1 MTAFIIRRIINTIPT
16 LFGCSLLI
24 FFITQAA
31 PGDFLSAR
39 LTDPNIRPEAIES
52 LRRNFGLDQPIYVQY
67 FTWLGNLLQGDF
79 GLSFTYR
86 APVLDVIIP
95 RIINSLYLVL
105 LATIFLYFIAIPLG
119 VYGAVNQYSL
129 GDKITSVF
137 SYFFLGI
144 PSFFFALLAIFA
156 ILQINFA
163 TDWGIPLSG
172 LTSPGHAELGVV
184 GKTLDILKHILAP
197 ALILVLGDIAS
208 LSRYMRGQMLEY
220 LGSDYIRTARSKG
233 LRERTVIYKHTLRN
247 AVIPF
252 VATIGGLLPALFTG
266 AGFVEVVF
274 SYPGITPHVLNSYHT
289 TRHFHRYRLRY
300 HHSGAFSGRQSFSRY
315 PSRYSRPKDSIWI
328 AVLKPQHLLPGNY
341 SRSSRSHKHRLP
353 GNSFAKTALHW

>member
-16 LFGCSLLI
+16 LFGCSILI

-39 LTDPNIRPEAIES
+39 LADANIRPEAIEA
-52 LRRNFGLDQPIYVQY
+52 LRRNFGLDQPFYIQY
-67 FTWLGNLLQGDF
+67 FHWLGNLLQGDL

-86 APVLDVIIP
+86 APVLDIIIP

-105 LATIFLYFIAIPLG
+105 LSTVFLYLIAIPLG

-163 TDWGIPLSG
+163 SGWSIPLSG
-172 LTSPGHAELGVV
+172 LTSPNHTELSSV

-220 LGSDYIRTARSKG
+220 LGADYIRTARSKG
-233 LRERTVIYKHTLRN
+233 LKERTVIYKHTLRN

-274 SYPGITPHVLNSYHT
+274 SYPGITPMFLTAITQQDIFIVT
-289 TRHFHRYRLRY
+289 GFGIIT
-300 HHSGAFSGRQSFSRY
+300 
-315 PSRYSRPKDSIWI
+315 
-328 AVLKPQHLLPGNY
+328 AVLLVVGNLLADILLGVVDPRIQYG
-341 SRSSRSHKHRLP
+341 
-353 GNSFAKTALHW
+353 

>member
-1 MTAFIIRRIINTIPT
+1 MTVFIIRRIINAIPT

-39 LTDPNIRPEAIES
+39 LTDPNIRPEAIEA

-67 FTWLGNLLQGDF
+67 FRWLGNLLQGDF

-95 RIINSLYLVL
+95 RILNSLYLVL
-105 LATIFLYFIAIPLG
+105 IATVFLYLIAIPIG
-119 VYGAVNQYSL
+119 VNGAVNQYSF
-129 GDKITSVF
+129 GDKVTSVI

-144 PSFFFALLAIFA
+144 PSFFFALIAIFI

-163 TDWGIPLSG
+163 TGWGIPLSG
-172 LTSPGHAELGVV
+172 MTSPDHASLSPLGQ
-184 GKTLDILKHILAP
+184 TRDILAHILIP
-197 ALILVLGDIAS
+197 AVIVVLGDIAS

-220 LGSDYIRTARSKG
+220 LGADYIRTARSKG
-233 LRERTVIYKHTLRN
+233 LRERIVVYKHTFRN
-247 AVIPF
+247 AIIPF
-252 VATIGGLLPALFTG
+252 VATIGSLLPALFTG

-274 SYPGITPHVLNSYHT
+274 SYPGITPMFLNAIGQQDI
-289 TRHFHRYRLRY
+289 FII
-300 HHSGAFSGRQSFSRY
+300 SGFSML
-315 PSRYSRPKDSIWI
+315 I
-328 AVLKPQHLLPGNY
+328 AVLLVFGNLLGDILLGVVDPRIQYG
-341 SRSSRSHKHRLP
+341 
-353 GNSFAKTALHW
+353 

>member
-1 MTAFIIRRIINTIPT
+1 MTAFIIRRIINAVPT
-16 LFGCSLLI
+16 LIGCSILI

-39 LTDPNIRPEAIES
+39 LTDPNITPQAIEN
-52 LRRNFGLDQPIYVQY
+52 LRRNFGLDQPVYLQY
-67 FTWLGNLLQGDF
+67 FTWLSNILRGDF

-86 APVLDVIIP
+86 APVLEIITP

-105 LATIFLYFIAIPLG
+105 LSTVFLYLIAIPLG
-119 VYGAVNQYSL
+119 VYGAVNQYSF
-129 GDKITSVF
+129 GDKVSSVL

-163 TDWGIPLSG
+163 TGWGVPLTG
-172 LTSPGHAELGVV
+172 LTSPDHAQLSTV
-184 GKTLDILKHILAP
+184 GKTLDIFKHILVP

-220 LGSDYIRTARSKG
+220 LGQDYIRTARSKG
-233 LRERTVIYKHTLRN
+233 ISERSVVYKHTLRN

-252 VATIGGLLPALFTG
+252 VATIGSLLPALFTG

-274 SYPGITPHVLNSYHT
+274 SYPGITPMFLTAITQQDIFIVTGFLMI
-289 TRHFHRYRLRY
+289 
-300 HHSGAFSGRQSFSRY
+300 A
-315 PSRYSRPKDSIWI
+315 
-328 AVLKPQHLLPGNY
+328 AVLLIVGNLLADILLSVVDPRIQYG
-341 SRSSRSHKHRLP
+341 
-353 GNSFAKTALHW
+353 

>member
-1 MTAFIIRRIINTIPT
+1 MTAFIVRRVLNIIPT

-39 LTDPNIRPEAIES
+39 LTDPNIRPEAIEN
-52 LRRNFGLDQPIYVQY
+52 LRRTFGLDQPVYVQY

-86 APVLDVIIP
+86 APVLEVIVP

-105 LATIFLYFIAIPLG
+105 LSTVFLYLIAVPLG

-129 GDKITSVF
+129 GDKITSVL

-144 PSFFFALLAIFA
+144 PSFFFALIAIFI

-163 TDWGIPLSG
+163 TGWGIPLSG
-172 LTSPGHAELGVV
+172 LTSPDHAELSFG
-184 GKTLDILKHILAP
+184 GRTLDILSHILVP
-197 ALILVLGDIAS
+197 AFILVLGDIAG
-208 LSRYMRGQMLEY
+208 LSRFMRGQALEY
-220 LGSDYIRTARSKG
+220 LGADYIRTARSKG
-233 LRERTVIYKHTLRN
+233 LRENIVIYKHMLRN
-247 AVIPF
+247 AIIPF

-274 SYPGITPHVLNSYHT
+274 SYPGITPMFLSAITQQDV
-289 TRHFHRYRLRY
+289 FII
-300 HHSGAFSGRQSFSRY
+300 GGFSM
-315 PSRYSRPKDSIWI
+315 IT
-328 AVLKPQHLLPGNY
+328 AVLLVIGNLL
-341 SRSSRSHKHRLP
+341 
-353 GNSFAKTALHW
+353 ADIALGLVDPRIQYG

>member
-1 MTAFIIRRIINTIPT
+1 MTAFIIRRIINAVPT

-39 LTDPNIRPEAIES
+39 LTDPNISPQAIEN
-52 LRRNFGLDQPIYVQY
+52 LRRNFGLDQPVYLQY
-67 FTWLGNLLQGDF
+67 FTWLGNILRGDF

-86 APVLDVIIP
+86 APVLEVITP

-105 LATIFLYFIAIPLG
+105 LSTVFLYLIAIPLG
-119 VYGAVNQYSL
+119 VYGAVNQYSF
-129 GDKITSVF
+129 GDKVSSVL

-163 TDWGIPLSG
+163 TGWGVPLTG
-172 LTSPGHAELGVV
+172 LTSPDHAQLSAV
-184 GKTLDILKHILAP
+184 GKTLDIFKHILAP

-220 LGSDYIRTARSKG
+220 LGQDYIRTARSKG
-233 LRERTVIYKHTLRN
+233 ISERRVVYKHTLRN

-252 VATIGGLLPALFTG
+252 VATIGSLLPALFTG

-274 SYPGITPHVLNSYHT
+274 SYPGITPMFLTAITQQDIFIVTGFLMV
-289 TRHFHRYRLRY
+289 
-300 HHSGAFSGRQSFSRY
+300 A
-315 PSRYSRPKDSIWI
+315 
-328 AVLKPQHLLPGNY
+328 AVLLIVGNLLADILLSVVDPRIQYG
-341 SRSSRSHKHRLP
+341 
-353 GNSFAKTALHW
+353 